1 MGRGELASFF
11 SVSFIMQFSDILPV
25 ERVEVGGPNSPSSK
39 SEVIHQLALLLSRGS
54 NLDAG
59 EVERLLI
66 EREGVLSTGIGEGV
80 AIPHTSV
87 AGAREQTAALLI
99 APKGIDFD
107 SCDNAPAN
115 IFLAV
120 VGPKQ
125 AASAH
130 LKVLAKVSKLL
141 RKHETRRRLLEAT
154 DSQQAH
160 LLLLE
165 HE

>member
-1 MGRGELASFF
+1 
-11 SVSFIMQFSDILPV
+11 MQLSDILPL
-25 ERVEVGGPNSPSSK
+25 ERVEVGGPNSPSTK
-39 SEVIHQLALLLSRGS
+39 TAVLHQLALLLSRSS
-54 NLDAG
+54 NLDAL
-59 EVERLLI
+59 EVEQLLT
-66 EREGVLSTGIGEGV
+66 EREKVLSTGIGEGV
-80 AIPHTSV
+80 AIPHTSIS
-87 AGAREQTAALLI
+87 GAQAQTAALLI
-99 APKGIDFD
+99 APEGIEFD
-107 SCDNAPAN
+107 ACDNAPAN

-154 DSQQAH
+154 DSSQAH